1 MRLDKYL
8 SHLQYGSRRDIKALV
23 KQKRVQVDGQ
33 LVSDSGLAISE
44 QNQVSVDGQLV
55 AANLAAYYLLNK
67 PAGVV
72 TATEDSR
79 DQTVLDLIAPADVR
93 PGLAPVGRLD
103 KDTTG
108 LLLLTTDGA
117 LAHALLAPQQHVDKV
132 YQVTID
138 QPLTPTGIEQL
149 QTGIVFKDFTSAPA
163 QVEVVASQEIL
174 LTIHEG
180 KFHQVKRMLH
190 AVGSEVV
197 ALKRV
202 AMGGLWL
209 DERLAPGQYRALTPE
224 EIKQLTQKTS

>member
-8 SHLQYGSRRDIKALV
+8 SHLQYGSRKDIKALV
-23 KQKRVQVDGQ
+23 KQKRVRVNGQ
-33 LVSDSGLAISE
+33 LSTDAGLAVNEADAVTVDDQS
-44 QNQVSVDGQLV
+44 VSAHLEV
-55 AANLAAYYLLNK
+55 AYVLNK

-72 TATEDSR
+72 TATADTR
-79 DQTVLDLIAPADVR
+79 DRTVLDLIAPTDLR

-108 LLLLTTDGA
+108 LLVLTTDGT
-117 LAHALLAPQQHVDKV
+117 LAHALLAPKRHVDKV

-138 QPLTPTGIEQL
+138 QPLTETGIKRL
-149 QTGIVFKDFTSAPA
+149 TSGIVFKDFTSAPA
-163 QVEVVASQEIL
+163 AVEVIAPQKIL

-190 AVGSEVV
+190 AVGSEVI

-209 DERLAPGQYRALTPE
+209 DSALNPGQYRALTSE
-224 EIKQLTQKTS
+224 EIQQLTQKTS